1 MTDLLAHA
9 LAGYVVATL
18 ATWWLALD
26 SRYVPF
32 GVVGAVVPDAAKV
45 YYLTDG
51 VRSTV
56 FGVEIGW
63 LALQTLGVSL
73 AACGIVALAV
83 SWRHRRAALG
93 MLVGGVVV
101 HVAMDYF
108 VVRAGGV
115 APPYL
120 YPLTWAQL
128 PSVGLYLSSDVWP
141 SAGALVAAG
150 LVWELDRRRTDRSA

>member
-32 GVVGAVVPDAAKV
+32 GVVGAVVPDAAKA

-141 SAGALVAAG
+141 SAVALVAAG